1 MTTLSPARENHLTV
15 NDLLA
20 DGPHDHRTAEALAA
34 GLIAFDR
41 DGTRSGGIDQLS
53 AVARGAVYRQ
63 VGIAAEGLLDFD
75 LTDAVVAGWLKYK
88 ALVDAA
94 RRTLG
99 SSAREVVPLVSHRIT
114 STYSP
119 VIEVYID
126 EVRAGSVEFQLD
138 LIFEIIGCSVAVA
151 SGDLVAVEG
160 GDVKVTGNLG
170 VRGKTLLTK
179 SKQFDS
185 HLVVDLR
192 RPVPLTNSAS

>member
-34 GLIAFDR
+34 GLIASDR

-53 AVARGAVYRQ
+53 AVARSAVNRQ
-63 VGIAAEGLLDFD
+63 VGIAVEGLLDFD

-119 VIEVYID
+119 VIEVSINS
-126 EVRAGSVEFQLD
+126 GS
-138 LIFEIIGCSVAVA
+138 A
-151 SGDLVAVEG
+151 
-160 GDVKVTGNLG
+160 
-170 VRGKTLLTK
+170 
-179 SKQFDS
+179 
-185 HLVVDLR
+185 
-192 RPVPLTNSAS
+192 